1 MVMAVFSK
9 EEAWLSSFAL
19 AGGCAR
25 KSTPFDPVEVG
36 VLDGHDLVVGEELL
50 GEVVDELSVDEHV
63 DPVVDDLLALGEHAF
78 LHRGDGRGECECC
91 RECRALSCVCIVL
104 YCIVLY
110 CIVLYCI
117 VLCVACCVL

>member
-1 MVMAVFSK
+1 MVVFSK

-19 AGGCAR
+19 AGVCAR

-63 DPVVDDLLALGEHAF
+63 DPVVDDLLALGEHAL

-91 RECRALSCVCIVL
+91 RVQSIILCL

-110 CIVLYCI
+110 CVLRA
-117 VLCVACCVL
+117 ACCVL